1 MKKNEDF
8 ALAAFL
14 ESAVIHAPDL
24 PEEVLLKIYDI
35 QKRHQYDDEKDRGV
49 PTREMQK
56 IVENFVDS
64 KLSK

>member
-1 MKKNEDF
+1 MSENEDF
-8 ALAAFL
+8 ALTAFL
-14 ESAVIHAPDL
+14 KSAEINAPDL
-24 PEEVLLKIYDI
+24 PRDLLVSIYSI
-35 QKRHQYDDEKDRGV
+35 QKRHQYDDEKDRSV

>member
-1 MKKNEDF
+1 MPENEDF
-8 ALAAFL
+8 ALSAFL
-14 ESAVIHAPDL
+14 ESAAAHAPDL
-24 PEEVLLKIYDI
+24 PEDLLIKIYEL
-35 QKRHQYDDEKDRGV
+35 QKRHQYDDERYRSK